1 MDTLNIKQ
9 GERVLQVG
17 AGTGYYT
24 AILAELVGARGRIH
38 AVEFEKQLA
47 KKTKVNPT
55 PWPQVTVTHGDAT
68 TTDVGEIDIVV
79 VFAGGTHPAQ
89 TWLDRLAP

>member
-47 KKTKVNPT
+47 KKNE
-55 PWPQVTVTHGDAT
+55 G
-68 TTDVGEIDIVV
+68 
-79 VFAGGTHPAQ
+79 
-89 TWLDRLAP
+89 

>member
-1 MDTLNIKQ
+1 MVVRLDARKGINNGSPAFWASLMDTLNIKQ

-47 KKTKVNPT
+47 KKNE
-55 PWPQVTVTHGDAT
+55 G
-68 TTDVGEIDIVV
+68 
-79 VFAGGTHPAQ
+79 
-89 TWLDRLAP
+89 